1 MTSKA
6 NFVQQQGFPETDAP
20 TCGLRYPALMFQ
32 PRVLGV
38 LVIVGLFTQSPLLFL
53 ALGILLVWN
62 VAFPKWN
69 AFDAV
74 YALLIARPRRLPRP
88 DPAPAPRRFAQGMA
102 ATLMLA
108 VAFSLLAGVLVL
120 AWILEALLVAALA
133 ALIFGRFCLGSYL
146 YSVFSSR

>member
-38 LVIVGLFTQSPLLFL
+38 VVVVGMFTQSPLLFL
-53 ALGILLVWN
+53 ALGFILVWN
-62 VAFPKWN
+62 VVFPKWN

-74 YALLIARPRRLPRP
+74 YAVLIARPRGLPRP
-88 DPAPAPRRFAQGMA
+88 APAPAPRRFAQGMA

-108 VAFSLLAGVLVL
+108 VALSLLAGVPVL
-120 AWILEALLVAALA
+120 AWILEALLVAALT
-133 ALIFGRFCLGSYL
+133 ALILGRFCLGSYL
-146 YSVFSSR
+146 YHILTP